1 MDMCRFKEGL
11 DEGDK
16 AINLLNNT
24 LQYTSPVSM
33 ESVCRG
39 EDRAMRE
46 ERAENEPGKFTSR
59 SAVNIQTC
67 LPNVSW

>member
-16 AINLLNNT
+16 AVNLLKNT

-33 ESVCRG
+33 ESVCTG
-39 EDRAMRE
+39 EDRVMRE
-46 ERAENEPGKFTSR
+46 VRAESEPGKFTSR

-67 LPNVSW
+67 LPNVLW